1 MSRNKCKVCDHNCES
16 GDLCWKHQNR
26 KPMPKIG
33 MKRKVIE
40 DDSIDTIVIRNV
52 FFETVWRERPHKS
65 EISDKFLGFEILS
78 TYFHHI
84 LPKNKY
90 PQAEFDEENII
101 LLSWEE
107 HDQVEIDMY
116 RYEEINK
123 RRIKLLEKYGL

>member
-1 MSRNKCKVCDHNCES
+1 MNKCPKCGHNCE
-16 GDLCWKHQNR
+16 GDFCWKHQNR

-65 EISDKFLGFEILS
+65 EISGEKILGEILS

-90 PQAEFDEENII
+90 PQAEYDKENVII
-101 LLSWEE
+101 LTFEE
-107 HDQVEIDMY
+107 HQKAEQDMY
-116 RYEEINK
+116 FYEEINK
-123 RRIKLLEKYGL
+123 RRIKLKEKYGL

>member
-1 MSRNKCKVCDHNCES
+1 MNKCPICGHNCE
-16 GDLCWKHQNR
+16 GDFCWKNANR
-26 KPMPKIG
+26 KPMTKIG

-65 EISDKFLGFEILS
+65 EISGEKILGEILS

-90 PQAEFDEENII
+90 PQAEYDKENVII
-101 LLSWEE
+101 LTFEE
-107 HDQVEIDMY
+107 HQKAEQDMY
-116 RYEEINK
+116 FYEEINK
-123 RRIKLLEKYGL
+123 RRIKLKEKYG